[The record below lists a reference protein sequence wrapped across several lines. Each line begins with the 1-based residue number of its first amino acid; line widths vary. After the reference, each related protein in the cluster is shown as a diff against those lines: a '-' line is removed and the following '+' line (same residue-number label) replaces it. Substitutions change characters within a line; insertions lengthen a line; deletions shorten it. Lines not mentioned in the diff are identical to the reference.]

1 MKTFRY
7 EGEFTREISMPV
19 GGIGAGCIGL
29 AGNGALT
36 DWEIDG
42 PGKGVINPF
51 THFAVR
57 AENSAGIIA
66 KVMQSDHTRDL
77 TGSYKRDRYAHH
89 GFGYGPDSGTMAG
102 FPHFEKGVFEG
113 AFPWAKV
120 SLSDSA
126 FPGAASVSAW
136 SSFIPMNADD
146 SSIPCAFYE
155 AEIENTCG
163 ENTAY
168 TVAFTL
174 GSPYAEGVNSMI
186 DLPGARGVSISGGK
200 NGLCAVTD
208 AAGAHI
214 QPSWFRGSWF
224 DGPTVYWNEF
234 TSGRPLMERSYKEP
248 GCSPATIEIPFTL
261 APGERRTVNIM
272 LCWYYP
278 DQVND
283 WDKDGELSWKKWY
296 ATKFNSA
303 ADVARYA
310 AENRLRLR
318 EKTMAFRDALYSC
331 TLPDHVLDAAG
342 ASLSTLVT
350 PVCLRL
356 TDGSFYA
363 WEGEQEL
370 TGSCEGTCQHVW
382 NYAYALPYLFPELEK
397 SVRRLEKD
405 HSQWDD
411 GRITFRLR
419 TPPGRGKGW
428 NMPCVDGQMGFIL
441 KIYREWKN
449 TGDEKWLNEMW
460 PAAKMALEFAWLDTD
475 VKWDP
480 DKDGVIDGRQHHTLD
495 MELFGPSAWLEGFYL
510 AALKAMAEMAEHL
523 GEDSADYLRMFE
535 NGKRFLNEELFN
547 GEYYYQKVDLTDKS
561 QLDRFI
567 NAENYWNPEAGE
579 LKYQIGEGLIIDQ
592 ALAQW
597 HANLMGLG
605 RIYDKQKLR
614 TALESLYKYNFKP
627 AMREFCNPCRVFSLG
642 GEAGTVMCEYP
653 ENAVKPAIPVP
664 YCQETMTGFE
674 YAAAGLML
682 QEGLTEKAEEMIKA
696 VRDRYDGKKRNP
708 WNEIE
713 CGNNYSR
720 AMAAFSFI
728 TSYAGYRC
736 DAVKGVMGF
745 DPILGSDMTT
755 MWFMGD
761 SWGTAVITEETTVI
775 CAMHGTI
782 DIKKLVLPSGAAA
795 VTADGEPV
803 AFTTDHDNIC
813 FDVPVTGAVLLNV
826 THNPRK

>member
-1 MKTFRY
+1 VKIFRY
-7 EGEFTREISMPV
+7 VGEYTKEISMPV
-19 GGIGAGCIGL
+19 GGIGAGCVGL
-29 AGNGALT
+29 AGNGGFV

-42 PGKGVINPF
+42 PGKGVLNHF

-57 AENSAGIIA
+57 AENSNGIVS
-66 KVMQSDHTRDL
+66 KVLQSDHTRDL
-77 TGSYKRDRYAHH
+77 TGSYQRDRYAHH
-89 GFGYGPDSGTMAG
+89 GFGYGPNSGTMAG
-102 FPHFEKGVFEG
+102 FPHFAESAFEG
-113 AFPWAKV
+113 NFPWARV
-120 SLSDSA
+120 TFTDPA
-126 FPGAASVSAW
+126 FPGDAALNAW

-146 SSIPCAFYE
+146 SSLPCAFYE
-155 AEIENTCG
+155 VEIENTSD
-163 ENTAY
+163 EPTIY
-168 TVAFTL
+168 TVAYTL
-174 GSPYAEGVNSMI
+174 GSPYKEGLNAPISVN
-186 DLPGARGVSISGGK
+186 GAKGVTISQGE

-208 AAGAHI
+208 APEAHV
-214 QPSWFRGSWF
+214 QPSWFRGAWF

-234 TSGRPLMERSYKEP
+234 SSGKPLMERTYPEH
-248 GCSPATIEIPFTL
+248 GNSPATIEVTFTL
-261 APGERRTVNIM
+261 APGEQRRVDFV
-272 LCWYYP
+272 LSWYYP
-278 DQVND
+278 NQVND
-283 WDKDGELSWKKWY
+283 WDKDGETGWKKWY
-296 ATKFNSA
+296 ATKFDSA
-303 ADVARYA
+303 ACA
-310 AENRLRLR
+310 AEYAVINRNELRN
-318 EKTMAFRDALYSC
+318 KTLAFRDALYSC
-331 TLPDHVLDAAG
+331 SIPDFALDAAG

-382 NYAYALPYLFPELEK
+382 NYAYALPYLFPDLEK

-460 PAAKMALEFAWLDTD
+460 PAAKKAIGFAWLDTD

-480 DKDGVIDGRQHHTLD
+480 DRDGIIDGRQHHTLD
-495 MELFGPSAWLEGFYL
+495 MELFGPNAWLEGFYL

-523 GEDSADYLRMFE
+523 GEDSTDYLRMFK
-535 NGKRFLNEELFN
+535 NGRQFLNSELFN

-567 NAENYWNPEAGE
+567 NADNYWNTESGE
-579 LKYQIGEGLIIDQ
+579 IKYQIGEGLIIDQ

-605 RIYDKQKLR
+605 QIYDKAKLR
-614 TALESLYKYNFKP
+614 TALESLYRYNFKP

-653 ENAVKPAIPVP
+653 SAAVKPAIPVP

-682 QEGLTEKAEEMIKA
+682 QEGLTDKAEEMIKA

-745 DPILGSDMTT
+745 DPISGGDMTT

-761 SWGTAVITEETTVI
+761 SWGTAVITAEKTEI
-775 CAMHGTI
+775 RALHG
-782 DIKKLVLPSGAAA
+782 DIRLSKLVLPAGAAA
-795 VTADGEPV
+795 VTADENPV
-803 AFTTDHDNIC
+803 AFTTDHDNIV
-813 FDVPVTGAVLLNV
+813 FDVPVTGAKCLTV
-826 THNPRK
+826 THNPGK

>member
-1 MKTFRY
+1 MKTFLY
-7 EGEFTREISMPV
+7 EGEYTREISMPV
-19 GGIGAGCIGL
+19 GGIGAGCVGL
-29 AGNGALT
+29 AGNGGFT
-36 DWEIDG
+36 DWEVNG
-42 PGKGVINPF
+42 PGKGVINHF

-57 AENSAGIIA
+57 AANSRGIAA
-66 KVMQSDHTRDL
+66 KVLQSDHTRDL
-77 TGSYKRDRYAHH
+77 TGTYRRGHYAHH

-102 FPHFEKGVFEG
+102 FPHFEKSVFEG

-120 SLSDSA
+120 TFEDPA
-126 FPGAASVSAW
+126 FPGGASLAAW

-146 SSIPCAFYE
+146 SSLPCAFYE
-155 AEIENTCG
+155 VTIENTSS
-163 ENTAY
+163 EDTVY
-168 TVAFTL
+168 TVAYTL
-174 GSPYAEGVNSMI
+174 GSMFDKGVNSAVN
-186 DLPGARGVSISGGK
+186 LQGAKGISITEGE

-208 AAGAHI
+208 APEAHI
-214 QPSWFRGSWF
+214 QESWFRGSWF

-234 TSGRPLMERSYKEP
+234 SSGKPLTERSYAEP
-248 GCSPATIEIPFTL
+248 GRSPGAVEVTFTL
-261 APGERRTVNIM
+261 APGEKRTVNFV
-272 LCWYYP
+272 LAWYYP
-278 DQVND
+278 TQVND
-283 WDKDGELSWKKWY
+283 WDKDGEMSWKKWY
-296 ATKFNSA
+296 GVKFASA
-303 ADVARYA
+303 RAAAQYAFCERARLC
-310 AENRLRLR
+310 ES
-318 EKTMAFRDALYSC
+318 TFAFRDALYSC
-331 TLPDHVLDAAG
+331 SVPDFVLDAAG

-382 NYAYALPYLFPELEK
+382 NYAYALPYLFPDLEK

-441 KIYREWKN
+441 KVYREWKY
-449 TGDEKWLNEMW
+449 TGDEKWLTEMY
-460 PAAKMALEFAWLDTD
+460 PAAKKAIEFAWLDTD

-480 DKDGVIDGRQHHTLD
+480 DRDGIIDGRQHHTLD
-495 MELFGPSAWLEGFYL
+495 MELFGPAAWLEGFYL
-510 AALKAMAEMAEHL
+510 SALKAMAEMAEHM
-523 GEDSADYLRMFE
+523 GEDDSEYLRMFE
-535 NGKRFLNEELFN
+535 NGKKFLNEELFN
-547 GEYYYQKVDLTDKS
+547 GEYYYQKVDLADKA
-561 QLDRFI
+561 QLDRFE
-567 NAENYWNPEAGE
+567 NAQNYWNPEANE

-597 HANLMGLG
+597 HANLMGLDE
-605 RIYDKQKLR
+605 IYDKDKLR
-614 TALESLYKYNFKP
+614 TALKSLYRYNFKP

-653 ENAVKPAIPVP
+653 EGAVKPAIPVP

-682 QEGLTEKAEEMIKA
+682 QEGLTAKAEEMIKA

-728 TSYAGYRC
+728 TSYAGFRC
-736 DAVKGVMGF
+736 DAVKGVLGF
-745 DPILGSDMTT
+745 EPVKDGDIFSL
-755 MWFMGD
+755 WFMGNA
-761 SWGTAVITEETTVI
+761 WGTVSITAEKTELK
-775 CAMHGTI
+775 ALHGSI
-782 DIKKLVLPSGAAA
+782 GLKKLVLPATPAEISADGKGIGFSLDHDVITLENPVSGAK
-795 VTADGEPV
+795 
-803 AFTTDHDNIC
+803 
-813 FDVPVTGAVLLNV
+813 VLTV
-826 THNPRK
+826 IHNPR